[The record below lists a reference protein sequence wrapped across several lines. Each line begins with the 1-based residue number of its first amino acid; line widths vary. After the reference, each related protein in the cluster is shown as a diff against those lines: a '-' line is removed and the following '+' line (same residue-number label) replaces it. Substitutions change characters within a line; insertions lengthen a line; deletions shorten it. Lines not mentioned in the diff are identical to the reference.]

1 MWLFIIGIIVVMLIV
16 HYSVD
21 APEMQRQK
29 EVHQKA
35 ETDYLKENDI
45 TITAAYEFANEYYLN
60 NISLSE
66 GILVKYLVDGK
77 NKKVH
82 ITGNGIARSE
92 IPFSEIIGCEILSDS
107 KVVGGI
113 KRAIVGGVL
122 AGDTGAL
129 IGTMTAQPS
138 IMSYKILIY
147 LANIQNPTLELI
159 LINKKT
165 KTKSADYSSAVD
177 FS

>member
-1 MWLFIIGIIVVMLIV
+1 MPS
-16 HYSVD
+16 Y
-21 APEMQRQK
+21 
-29 EVHQKA
+29 
-35 ETDYLKENDI
+35 
-45 TITAAYEFANEYYLN
+45 
-60 NISLSE
+60 
-66 GILVKYLVDGK
+66 
-77 NKKVH
+77 
-82 ITGNGIARSE
+82 
-92 IPFSEIIGCEILSDS
+92 SDS

-177 FS
+177 FSQKVLASIKAIVHTTNNQ